1 MFVTV
6 TLDHLPTK
14 PKKEIKKTMFAS
26 LLPVVLTVAL
36 SPSAFAVQ
44 DSNFYYTG
52 FVNPNTENEM
62 YWKDSVNVLQ
72 DLDQFSALYIKHHGC
87 V

>member
-1 MFVTV
+1 V
-6 TLDHLPTK
+6 LPPQKGKKMTK
-14 PKKEIKKTMFAS
+14 MTFAS
-26 LLPVVLTVAL
+26 LLSVVLAVAL
-36 SPSAFAVQ
+36 SSTVSGVK
-44 DSNFYYTG
+44 DSNFYYHG

>member
-1 MFVTV
+1 MVYVKNPYSKTI
-6 TLDHLPTK
+6 PPSR
-14 PKKEIKKTMFAS
+14 PKMPVAS
-26 LLPVVLTVAL
+26 RLSVVLAVAL
-36 SPSAFAVQ
+36 SPSAFGVK
-44 DSNFYYTG
+44 DSNFYYQG

-62 YWKDSVNVLQ
+62 YLKDSINVLQ

>member
-1 MFVTV
+1 MRVV
-6 TLDHLPTK
+6 
-14 PKKEIKKTMFAS
+14 S
-26 LLPVVLTVAL
+26 LLSVVLAVAL
-36 SPSAFAVQ
+36 SPSAFAVK
-44 DSNFYYTG
+44 DSNFYYQD
-52 FVNPNTENEM
+52 FVNPNIKNEM